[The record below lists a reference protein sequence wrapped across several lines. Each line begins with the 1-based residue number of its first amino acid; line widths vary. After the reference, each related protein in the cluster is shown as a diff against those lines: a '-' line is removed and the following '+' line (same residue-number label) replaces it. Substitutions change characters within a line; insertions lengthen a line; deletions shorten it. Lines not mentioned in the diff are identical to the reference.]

1 MMQMNEYS
9 LRRIMEIGRRQGF
22 SRMLVQ
28 PVDIPIAHQAF
39 VLFRKD

>member
-9 LRRIMEIGRRQGF
+9 LRRVLQIGSRQNF

-28 PVDIPIAHQAF
+28 PVDLPIAEQAF
-39 VLFRKD
+39 VLFRRD